1 MDILIIS
8 NESIIVNKIIG
19 LLLRAQPTYREK
31 EKIMKNKKVLY
42 STKWI
47 AYTAVFTALVIA
59 TGFIPPV
66 PTAAGRI
73 YWVDGIVLIGAYL
86 MDPLA
91 AFIAGG
97 VGTLLYDLL
106 QSPSM
111 MLASLLIH
119 GLQAAVVSTLIRFV
133 LPKKHEE
140 VWALVASLAGA
151 VVVVAGYF
159 IYRVVTLGTAT
170 ALASI
175 PRNVIQEVIGIS
187 IAMVLCYATTF
198 KKQLR
203 KQRLLPDFKREIL
216 DKGQGDGQTA
226 DDVINRSAFS
236 DGTDD
241 GGVE

>member
-1 MDILIIS
+1 
-8 NESIIVNKIIG
+8 
-19 LLLRAQPTYREK
+19 
-31 EKIMKNKKVLY
+31 MKNKKVLY

-59 TGFIPPV
+59 TGFIPPI
-66 PTAAGRI
+66 PTAAGKI

-111 MLASLLIH
+111 MVTSLLTH
-119 GLQAAVVSTLIRFV
+119 GLQAAVVSTLIHFV

-159 IYRVVTLGTAT
+159 IYRVVTLGTET

-175 PRNVIQEVIGIS
+175 PRNIIQEVIGIS

-203 KQRLLPDFKREIL
+203 RQHLLPDFKREIL
-216 DKGQGDGQTA
+216 DKGQDDGQDVHNIEQSATA
-226 DDVINRSAFS
+226 S
-236 DGTDD
+236 DGAEIAAADTENN
-241 GGVE
+241 GATE